1 MRLLVLDD
9 EQNRHDAFQQRC
21 PCDELTHVF
30 NVEEALNAVRCT
42 RFDVATLD
50 YDLCAVSSGLEFVT
64 QMITLVPPDNW
75 PARVLVHTQNPA
87 KGLRMTERLRD
98 AGIASQYVPF
108 QP

>member
-30 NVEEALNAVRCT
+30 NVQDALNALRCT
-42 RFDVATLD
+42 LFDVATLD
-50 YDLCAVSSGLEFVT
+50 YDLGATLSGLEFVT
-64 QMITLVPPDNW
+64 QMIALVPPDRW
-75 PARVLVHTQNPA
+75 PAQVIVHTQNPS

-98 AGIASQYVPF
+98 AGISSRYVPF